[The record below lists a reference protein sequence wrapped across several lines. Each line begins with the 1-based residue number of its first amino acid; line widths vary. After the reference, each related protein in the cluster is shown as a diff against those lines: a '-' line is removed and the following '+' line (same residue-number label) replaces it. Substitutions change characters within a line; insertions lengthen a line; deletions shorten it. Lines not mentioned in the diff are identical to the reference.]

1 MVQANPGVAPFDSG
15 LPYPESGALSDPLQ
29 RFALFA
35 DLMHVVTWELEI
47 PGDGAVWHSPA
58 AGLFGD
64 DMPSGSFLVRR
75 ARDSEESDPFV
86 SVAPEDL
93 GDALLEPL
101 VTGANTGIT
110 WDSYE
115 LLQEVESPDG
125 ETHRVL
131 VRAVAIPD
139 QGMRKFLG
147 IVADVTHSGEVP
159 WVTVDVTRRLEL
171 LVEHSP
177 DAIVVHQDGR
187 IVYANPAAAKI
198 VGEDLMSDM
207 GKPIS
212 SYLHPDY
219 VRPTLERLT
228 QLTEPGDAMK
238 GHEAV
243 IIRAD
248 GAQIPVEVA
257 SVRTSWGG
265 KPAFQVIMRDMSER
279 KLAEEAARA
288 RLALER
294 RYAAAV
300 AALEEGVVVMDRSG
314 TVRAANESAVRMLGR
329 RLHEAKGD
337 AIFTGSDVARH
348 DPAGTFSPD
357 ELPIAAA
364 LERGQ
369 VTTNVVLGVRDDE
382 GRDQWLSV
390 SARPLEDQDDN
401 EAAVVTSV
409 SDITERKQ
417 LMDRLAWEARHDP
430 LTGLANRTSFVAA
443 AQRAHD
449 LRHRTGQ
456 TLALFCFDL
465 DRFKLVNDS
474 LGHAVGNEVL
484 LMVAERL
491 RQAMPCALALCRLH
505 GDEFAA
511 LEPGVSDTDTALQ
524 RAEELCARLTQPMRL
539 STGRTLTITPSV
551 GVVLFEDGPAD
562 AASLLQDADMAM
574 LQAKTRGRGR
584 VAVFDAGLR
593 EEVGQRLELE
603 HDLRS
608 AIGNGELRLEYQPVA
623 SLSSGKILGMEA
635 LVRWEHPEKGL
646 LLPLKFI
653 GLAEESDLIV
663 SLGRWVLETGCTQMA
678 RWRAVHPQAEHA
690 FLAVNVSPRQLES
703 AELLPALREALQKSE
718 LPAGALMLEITESGI
733 VADDTR
739 MHRLL
744 NELREF
750 GVRLAID
757 DFGTGYS
764 SLSYLKRLPVS
775 HLKIDRSFVNG
786 LGTDTED
793 ERIVAAVTELGHG
806 LGLRVVA
813 EGIENRQQRQ
823 RARELGCDLY
833 QGFLLAKPCRPRDVP
848 ALLRLNA

>member
-1 MVQANPGVAPFDSG
+1 M
-15 LPYPESGALSDPLQ
+15 
-29 RFALFA
+29 
-35 DLMHVVTWELEI
+35 
-47 PGDGAVWHSPA
+47 
-58 AGLFGD
+58 
-64 DMPSGSFLVRR
+64 
-75 ARDSEESDPFV
+75 
-86 SVAPEDL
+86 
-93 GDALLEPL
+93 
-101 VTGANTGIT
+101 
-110 WDSYE
+110 
-115 LLQEVESPDG
+115 
-125 ETHRVL
+125 
-131 VRAVAIPD
+131 
-139 QGMRKFLG
+139 
-147 IVADVTHSGEVP
+147 
-159 WVTVDVTRRLEL
+159 
-171 LVEHSP
+171 
-177 DAIVVHQDGR
+177 
-187 IVYANPAAAKI
+187 
-198 VGEDLMSDM
+198 
-207 GKPIS
+207 
-212 SYLHPDY
+212 
-219 VRPTLERLT
+219 
-228 QLTEPGDAMK
+228 
-238 GHEAV
+238 
-243 IIRAD
+243 
-248 GAQIPVEVA
+248 
-257 SVRTSWGG
+257 
-265 KPAFQVIMRDMSER
+265 
-279 KLAEEAARA
+279 
-288 RLALER
+288 
-294 RYAAAV
+294 
-300 AALEEGVVVMDRSG
+300 
-314 TVRAANESAVRMLGR
+314 
-329 RLHEAKGD
+329 
-337 AIFTGSDVARH
+337 
-348 DPAGTFSPD
+348 
-357 ELPIAAA
+357 
-364 LERGQ
+364 
-369 VTTNVVLGVRDDE
+369 VLGVRDDE

-401 EAAVVTSV
+401 EAAVVCSV

-484 LMVAERL
+484 LTVAERL

-584 VAVFDAGLR
+584 VAVFDSGLR

-646 LLPLKFI
+646 LLPMKFI

-703 AELLPALREALQKSE
+703 
-718 LPAGALMLEITESGI
+718 T
-733 VADDTR
+733 
-739 MHRLL
+739 
-744 NELREF
+744 ELRADA
-750 GVRLAID
+750 RA
-757 DFGTGYS
+757 
-764 SLSYLKRLPVS
+764 R
-775 HLKIDRSFVNG
+775 RS
-786 LGTDTED
+786 
-793 ERIVAAVTELGHG
+793 
-806 LGLRVVA
+806 
-813 EGIENRQQRQ
+813 Q
-823 RARELGCDLY
+823 RASFR
-833 QGFLLAKPCRPRDVP
+833 QAP
-848 ALLRLNA
+848 